1 MRSMPSPLADFRSR
15 QNPPMTQAALA
26 RELDISRSF
35 LLRLENGKRKAGT
48 DLLLRIKNRCGIAPS
63 EMRPDLAANAAL
75 FMQAA
80 E

>member
-1 MRSMPSPLADFRSR
+1 MPNPLAEFRNR
-15 QNPPMTQAALA
+15 QNPPMSPAALA

-35 LLRLENGKRKAGT
+35 LLRLEKGDRKAGT
-48 DLLLRIKNRCGIAPS
+48 DLLKRIKERCGIAPS